1 MALRVSSMQ
10 LGKRSYSVLHFP
22 SRSRKMTSSLQPSH
36 QPSGRTSVVLS
47 SVSPD
52 SCLNP
57 EAITTVRK
65 QHVQP
70 LWVGRGA
77 GPGPASS
84 PAGSALFTADSG
96 GQRGPRRAAVPA
108 WSGRAAFR
116 AVAPAPPRGAAQLT
130 AAGLASGGA
139 SGNSTAARPGLLT
152 QRLALP
158 ARGRRR
164 APLLV
169 QGWPSPVTTLW
180 ALLCDHPPAFSERFA
195 LTSLPSS

>member
-47 SVSPD
+47 SVSSD

-77 GPGPASS
+77 GPGPTSS

-96 GQRGPRRAAVPA
+96 GQRGGPGRRPSLLGLGELL
-108 WSGRAAFR
+108 SGLWLRLHLGAR
-116 AVAPAPPRGAAQLT
+116 LSSLQQDWPLVALRGT
-130 AAGLASGGA
+130 
-139 SGNSTAARPGLLT
+139 
-152 QRLALP
+152 ALP
-158 ARGRRR
+158 PG
-164 APLLV
+164 
-169 QGWPSPVTTLW
+169 QG
-180 ALLCDHPPAFSERFA
+180 C
-195 LTSLPSS
+195 